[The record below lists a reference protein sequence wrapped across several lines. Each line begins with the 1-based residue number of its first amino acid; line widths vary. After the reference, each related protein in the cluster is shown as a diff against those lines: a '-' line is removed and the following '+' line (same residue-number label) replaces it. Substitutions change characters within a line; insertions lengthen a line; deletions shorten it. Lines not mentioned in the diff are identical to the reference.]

1 MKSLLPLFL
10 CLIFV
15 PRPHKPEQA
24 IALIFRD
31 PERIEIVMESQAQ
44 AEYDQLLAVTT
55 RTPAQESRF
64 VALEIALGSIPNRCT
79 EAQES
84 ALLCVRMKE
93 DK

>member
-1 MKSLLPLFL
+1 MKYLPLIL
-10 CLIFV
+10 CLFIFPSQSHPDQTV
-15 PRPHKPEQA
+15 
-24 IALIFRD
+24 ALIFRD

-64 VALEIALGSIPNRCT
+64 VALAIALGSIPNRCT
-79 EAQES
+79 EAQDF
-84 ALLCVRMKE
+84 AHLCIRLKE